1 MVIDLIPFNSTA
13 FEQRMETL
21 AWRNA
26 PDVAC
31 WFKIPHIDEE
41 THRRWLRSME
51 EARPRGR
58 AFFISADGTYVGV
71 TYFHSINDAEGT
83 ADWGIYLR
91 GDAIR
96 GKGVGRKAMQLALGY
111 AERILHLRRLMLDVH
126 RDNARALRLY
136 ESMGFRRIPN
146 TEGVFLRYVRDLTPK
161 EG

>member
-51 EARPRGR
+51 EARPRGC
-58 AFFISADGTYVGV
+58 AFFIRAEGSYVGV

-91 GDAIR
+91 SNALR
-96 GKGVGRKAMQLALGY
+96 GKGVGRKAMQLALDY

-126 RDNARALRLY
+126 QDNTRAIRLY
-136 ESMGFRRIPN
+136 EHMGFRRLYDEEN
-146 TEGVFLRYVRDLTPK
+146 GFLRYIK
-161 EG
+161 ELPTN